1 MLTASAGAVGTSLTL
16 LGAYW
21 LLTCVHELFHLMAA
35 CVAGH
40 AGGALTTDNLWSAT
54 CSKHVCVRGAN
65 GWHAAVIR
73 HSGWVGSLLL
83 AGGLSCTCAVSFA
96 WQAAAWL
103 VAVDSMCS
111 DLFGKHAGA
120 KDAHQNCRHVTS
132 SMLRVAHAMRADDIF
147 HCGNFGLLLLSRE
160 KSLRNKVVSVLK
172 EMVRV
177 TMMRG
182 AQSGGVVTYVKNGKK
197 GVKGVRSRVVNGKR
211 TDLSELVANKLS
223 SDQKFCQLLD
233 GPRLYAGHTRFAT
246 TSKATFDGTH
256 PHQWTPREDMMIW
269 RRSVEGV
276 WTPKTLSVENYI
288 CHNGDLDSFDVA
300 KVTYP
305 LELLMPWLARVNH
318 APIPSPVD
326 SCGVAGLIDILR
338 CQGCWYKA
346 VKFGFIFGVNRLTLD
361 YDVPTKE
368 EFKKAADAFDAA
380 FREAM
385 KEDYEP
391 RTGMSTAEAK
401 ALFKVSV
408 SRFLCNVSERDPI
421 VLGLLKRCAAP
432 GLPRPRN
439 HLQQRR
445 PQVLPEKVWKKH
457 GQGGRIQE
465 GLQRGAGL

>member
-1 MLTASAGAVGTSLTL
+1 MLTASAGALGTSLTL

-40 AGGALTTDNLWSAT
+40 AGEALTTDNLWGAT
-54 CSKHVCVRGAN
+54 CSKHVHVRGAN

-83 AGGLSCTCAVSFA
+83 AGGLSWSCAVSFA

-120 KDAHQNCRHVTS
+120 KDALHNCRHVTS

-197 GVKGVRSRVVNGKR
+197 GVKG
-211 TDLSELVANKLS
+211 
-223 SDQKFCQLLD
+223 
-233 GPRLYAGHTRFAT
+233 LYAGHTRFAT

-269 RRSVEGV
+269 RRSIEGV

-445 PQVLPEKVWKKH
+445 PQVLPEKVWEKH
-457 GQGGRIQE
+457 GQGGCVQE